1 MLMDTNTERHT
12 MKNLLKWITRNY
24 GNSVILLLFILFI
37 WIGSTF
43 KESQKELIKAEK
55 TTEYKLKDGTA
66 VASNKVQVVAEK
78 EIKSIIKSKSKNV
91 KQVANKFAKVKGITQ
106 TVNTINIDTINV
118 VVSDTVKV
126 NFEYKGSLLNEG
138 YSFDYKV
145 NQKGFIITNFTMI
158 DTTTTIDGTKRKW
171 FLGKETETTDSFHS
185 NKNITTNTVESIKAE
200 AKPPWYWSNVSKGV
214 YLGILAGGI
223 IQLSQ

>member
-1 MLMDTNTERHT
+1 
-12 MKNLLKWITRNY
+12 MKNFLSWITKNY
-24 GNSVILLLFILFI
+24 GNAIILLLFILFV
-37 WIGSTF
+37 WVGSTF
-43 KESQKELIKAEK
+43 KESQKELIKEDQ

-78 EIKSIIKSKSKNV
+78 EIKSVIKSKSDNV
-91 KQVANKFAKVKGITQ
+91 KQVAKKFAKVKGITQ

-118 VVSDTVKV
+118 VVTDTAKV

-145 NQKGFIITNFTMI
+145 NQKGFVITNFTMI

-171 FLGKETETTDSFHS
+171 LLGKETETTDSLHS
-185 NKNITTNTVESIKAE
+185 NKNITTNTVESTKVE
-200 AKPPWYWSNVSKGV
+200 LKPPWYWSKVAKGV
-214 YLGILAGGI
+214 YLGILTGGI
-223 IQLSQ
+223 IGLSK